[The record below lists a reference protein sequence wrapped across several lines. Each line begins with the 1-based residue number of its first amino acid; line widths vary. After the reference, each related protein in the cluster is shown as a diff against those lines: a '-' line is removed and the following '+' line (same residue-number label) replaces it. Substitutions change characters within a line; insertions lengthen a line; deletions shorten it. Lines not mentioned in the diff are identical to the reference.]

1 MEAEANKPNTANL
14 PLAIAA
20 GLIALVAA
28 AGVWAMLGYVFAWKL
43 GMSLGMI
50 LPPLG
55 AGGIGG
61 LIMRFGGRGFGQRI
75 GWVSLVFVLIGC
87 VIGDI
92 AWIMLVKVDQNLP
105 PLDVLGPELD
115 KTIRALLDLFKL
127 FMYAIACYLTYAI
140 SSTQRATNTN

>member
-1 MEAEANKPNTANL
+1 MEAEANKPNSASL

-20 GLIALVAA
+20 GLVALVAA

-61 LIMRFGGRGFGQRI
+61 LIMRFGGRGFGRRI
-75 GWVSLVFVLIGC
+75 GWISLLFVLIGC
-87 VIGDI
+87 VIGDV
-92 AWIMLVKVDQNLP
+92 AWIMLAQNK
-105 PLDVLGPELD
+105 PLSVLFGSELTA
-115 KTIRALLDLFKL
+115 TINALLDLFKL

-140 SSTQRATNTN
+140 TSTQRATTIN